1 MRGINAFYNTLLD
14 KVKQNTFKDL
24 FVHNNEE
31 VSSFNEKLKEFIE
44 LQQNNDEIDLSYI
57 YFKEDIKTT
66 FLKYINDKKISFA
79 NSIFETKVYFTEF

>member
-44 LQQNNDEIDLSYI
+44 LQQNNDEIDLEI
-57 YFKEDIKTT
+57 DVPDIKKIPVSKTHGDETT
-66 FLKYINDKKISFA
+66 EAFMAFSGRQIKQ
-79 NSIFETKVYFTEF
+79 

>member
-31 VSSFNEKLKEFIE
+31 VG
-44 LQQNNDEIDLSYI
+44 
-57 YFKEDIKTT
+57 
-66 FLKYINDKKISFA
+66 
-79 NSIFETKVYFTEF
+79 